1 MCSEKARIMVVKVGG
16 VDGTPKT
23 GLSVPSYK
31 QMLPAVSEDDSLGNR
46 ACGS

>member
-1 MCSEKARIMVVKVGG
+1 MCSEKAHIMVVKVGG

-23 GLSVPSYK
+23 RLSVPSYK
-31 QMLPAVSEDDSLGNR
+31 QMLPAVNEEDSLGNR